1 MSLCYDSQNK
11 LKTGAVHTLKN
22 GPSWIQDFNLDKV
35 LGSSLVFYTS
45 KARILDF

>member
-11 LKTGAVHTLKN
+11 LKTGSVHTLKN